1 MRQIFFLRHGQAE
14 PNNTL
19 GDAERTLT
27 ETGRKQAKAAALAMK
42 KLRIRP
48 TKVLYSPYVRAN
60 QTAEIVADAMRIKE
74 LEEDDALIQA
84 GYADVVA
91 DTIFSSNDKNLLVV
105 SHLPLLPHVA
115 AHLLGGAVQINLN
128 PGSMIHLTIMGG
140 QGSHGSAAL
149 TGLWDAS
156 ILQNLVR

>member
-14 PNNTL
+14 PNNVL
-19 GDAERTLT
+19 GDAERNLT
-27 ETGRKQAKAAALAMK
+27 ETGRKQAKAAAMAMK

-48 TKVLYSPYVRAN
+48 GKVFFSPFNRAN

-74 LEEDDALIQA
+74 LEEDEALIPA

-91 DTIFSSNDKNLLVV
+91 DLIFKSNDKNLLVV

-115 AHLLGGAVQINLN
+115 AHLLGGPVQINLN
-128 PGSMIHLTIMGG
+128 PGSMMHLTIMGG

-156 ILQNLVR
+156 LLQHLAR